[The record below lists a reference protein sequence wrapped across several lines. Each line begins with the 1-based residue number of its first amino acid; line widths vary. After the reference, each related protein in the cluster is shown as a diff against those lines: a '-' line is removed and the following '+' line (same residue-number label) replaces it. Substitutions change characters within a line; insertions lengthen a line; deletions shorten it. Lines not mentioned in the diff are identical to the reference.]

1 MLWDDDPVDGMK
13 IIPLKTAELKT
24 IITKK
29 LTYKQL
35 YVVFDEAYKSSI
47 APHEWYKNKI
57 VDML

>member
-1 MLWDDDPVDGMK
+1 MK
-13 IIPLKTAELKT
+13 ITPLETAELKT

-47 APHEWYKNKI
+47 APHEWYKNKN